1 VQKAQLS
8 FVEKPGLPARKGG
21 AHGSTRFLPLRA
33 MREKGMPSR
42 VKTKDANKKFEVAD
56 VSRKPQQGRSKA
68 SLERM
73 LTAGR
78 ELMLERGSEEF
89 TLQEVSER
97 GQVSIGS
104 IYLRFESKDNLV
116 RGVIAEALDAL
127 NADEDQLLER
137 LALDCKTLA
146 TFVPAYVEGYAEVLR
161 RHAPLLRLTMERAA
175 SDPLVS
181 APGKQSALRA
191 ETNATNAM
199 LTHASEFGGQDHK
212 VKAQSAYHI
221 VFATLARQLSLG
233 SSGEAVHDYDWN
245 LLKREMARMMLA
257 YFQAD

>member
-1 VQKAQLS
+1 
-8 FVEKPGLPARKGG
+8 
-21 AHGSTRFLPLRA
+21 
-33 MREKGMPSR
+33 MPSR
-42 VKTKDANKKFEVAD
+42 VKSKDQTPALAVAN

-73 LTAGR
+73 LAAGR

-89 TLQEVSER
+89 TLQDVSER

-127 NADEDQLLER
+127 AADETALMNR
-137 LALDCKTLA
+137 LTSDCADLTR
-146 TFVPAYVEGYAEVLR
+146 FMPAYVEGYAEILR

-175 SDPLVS
+175 FDPLVS
-181 APGKQSALRA
+181 APGKQHALRA
-191 ETNATNAM
+191 EAQSTEAM
-199 LTHASEFGGQDHK
+199 LAHSGEFGGSDHK

-221 VFATLARQLSLG
+221 IFATLARQLSLG
-233 SSGEAVHDYDWN
+233 SSGEAAHDYDWS
-245 LLKREMARMMLA
+245 LLKRELGRMCLA
-257 YFQAD
+257 YLRAE

>member
-1 VQKAQLS
+1 
-8 FVEKPGLPARKGG
+8 
-21 AHGSTRFLPLRA
+21 
-33 MREKGMPSR
+33 MPSR
-42 VKTKDANKKFEVAD
+42 VKSKEPAIGFAVSD

-73 LTAGR
+73 LAAAR
-78 ELMLERGSEEF
+78 ALMLERGSEEF
-89 TLQEVSER
+89 TLQDVSER

-127 NADEDQLLER
+127 AADESAMIAQLGQ
-137 LALDCKTLA
+137 DCPDLA
-146 TFVPAYVEGYAEVLR
+146 TFVPAYVEGYAEILR

-181 APGKQSALRA
+181 APGKENALRA
-191 ETNATNAM
+191 ETQSTQAM
-199 LTHASEFGGQDHK
+199 LAHASEFGGSDHV

-221 VFATLARQLSLG
+221 MFAILARQLSLG
-233 SSGEAVHDYDWN
+233 SSGESVHNYDWSS
-245 LLKREMARMMLA
+245 LKRELGRMCLA
-257 YFQAD
+257 YLRAE